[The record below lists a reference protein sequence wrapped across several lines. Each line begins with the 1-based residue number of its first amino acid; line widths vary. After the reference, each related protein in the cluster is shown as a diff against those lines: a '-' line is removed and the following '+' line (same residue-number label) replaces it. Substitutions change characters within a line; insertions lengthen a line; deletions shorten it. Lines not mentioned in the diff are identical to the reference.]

1 MTAIINFSI
10 LDVALIIIVINI
22 INIINIIPMII
33 IITIFIPVIIIM
45 IIDFDKFSARL
56 SALHYIT
63 SHSIALTYLR
73 SYRMQV

>member
-22 INIINIIPMII
+22 IIIIPMIN

-45 IIDFDKFSARL
+45 IINFVKFSAPL
-56 SALHYIT
+56 SALDYIA